1 MNTGRSESIP
11 VEIYG
16 RTYLIRAKDN
26 KQYIENLAR
35 MVHEKMEEVG
45 AATKTVDSVR
55 VAVLTALNL
64 ADEYTRASEHYEQ
77 QIRRLEAEREKLLE
91 MIDSALDEEPPITP
105 A

>member
-1 MNTGRSESIP
+1 MNTGHSESIP
-11 VEIYG
+11 VEIFG

-26 KQYIENLAR
+26 KQYIENLAK
-35 MVHEKMEEVG
+35 MVDEKMEEVG

-64 ADEYTRASEHYEQ
+64 ADEYTRAREHYEQ
-77 QIRRLEAEREKLLE
+77 QIRRLSAERETLLE